1 MLKSLDFTLQMYAPP
16 RSDGSTTA
24 MASGGRRR
32 VHTTWPDGMEFVEEF
47 SAATDELLVRRWK
60 SGASALSKASKWEYE
75 IGEAPAESSG
85 GGGGA
90 FVSSGSGGFRASSSR
105 NPVFLCRD
113 SAACFVWRVRNMPY
127 PEETY
132 QLAIDHEKQQI
143 ILRTTNKKYFKKWDI
158 PTLKRLGLGLD
169 MSQLSYSHSGT
180 TLVINYEKDDTVLV
194 YEEESRQRRLTAADV
209 GADGGDVGCA
219 QQ

>member
-1 MLKSLDFTLQMYAPP
+1 
-16 RSDGSTTA
+16 
-24 MASGGRRR
+24 
-32 VHTTWPDGMEFVEEF
+32 
-47 SAATDELLVRRWK
+47 
-60 SGASALSKASKWEYE
+60 
-75 IGEAPAESSG
+75 
-85 GGGGA
+85 
-90 FVSSGSGGFRASSSR
+90 
-105 NPVFLCRD
+105 
-113 SAACFVWRVRNMPY
+113 MPY